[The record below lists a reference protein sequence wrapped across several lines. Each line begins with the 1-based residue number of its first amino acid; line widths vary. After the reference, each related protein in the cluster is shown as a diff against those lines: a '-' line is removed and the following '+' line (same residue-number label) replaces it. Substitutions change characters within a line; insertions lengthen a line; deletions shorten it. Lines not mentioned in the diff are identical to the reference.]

1 MTIKTPGRS
10 NAMGKGNPFGNI
22 PGIGN
27 MMKQVQKMQEDMS
40 NLEQELTAARI
51 EAGSGGGMV
60 TAVASG
66 AGEILDI
73 KISPE
78 VVDPEDVEMLQDLVV
93 TAVREVL
100 EKAAQMKEAKLKEIT
115 GGLGIPGLM

>member
-1 MTIKTPGRS
+1 
-10 NAMGKGNPFGNI
+10 MGKGNPFGNI